1 MVIRGNSRGNAR
13 QLSHYLLAK
22 KENEAIRIL
31 DVNGQLN
38 PESEDLHRAVFLMG
52 VSAELSK
59 SEKGLYHAQ
68 INPAI
73 GEDAAM
79 NDDHWLQAADI
90 LGKQLGLEEQ
100 SRAIVLHTKK
110 GRTHV
115 HVVWERYSHEQGK
128 MVSDSFSRLAQDRAR
143 KEMETVFRQASTPHR
158 NKHRPELKAA
168 LSALWHQESTG
179 SQFVKAAR
187 QNGYIISDGSGRSP
201 YMVVDENGRSYD
213 LTRQLLGVRLKE
225 VRTRLRHE
233 TLLGEKDAI
242 ALARK
247 NQNDA
252 QERGGDGG
260 KQAQSLQAKLK
271 TLQGQFAGNRED
283 LFGKQDA
290 ISTDSKNKNDSQAQG
305 SDADKQT
312 QPLKTK
318 LKMMQEQFAD
328 NREDMTGKDSQQQ
341 PEQQNAKDLF
351 RKNKPGTT
359 GQQADKSVNE
369 KFAENKVD
377 IGTSK
382 QQGKE
387 KRREAFKQQLQPK
400 PGRDRERGMDID

>member
-38 PESEDLHRAVFLMG
+38 PETEDLHRAVFLMG

-79 NDDHWLQAADI
+79 NDDHWLLAADI

-110 GRTHV
+110 GRTHA

-143 KEMETVFRQASTPHR
+143 KEMEATFGQAPTPHR
-158 NKHRPELKAA
+158 NKHRPELKAS
-168 LSALWHQESTG
+168 LSALWHQTG
-179 SQFVKAAR
+179 TGAQFVKAAR
-187 QNGYIISDGSGRSP
+187 QNGYIISEGSGRSP

-213 LTRQLLGVRLKE
+213 LTRQLQGVRLKE

-252 QERGGDGG
+252 QERSGGTG
-260 KQAQSLQAKLK
+260 KQ
-271 TLQGQFAGNRED
+271 TLN
-283 LFGKQDA
+283 L
-290 ISTDSKNKNDSQAQG
+290 T
-305 SDADKQT
+305 
-312 QPLKTK
+312 TK
-318 LKMMQEQFAD
+318 IITMQKQFAD
-328 NREDMTGKDSQQQ
+328 NGKDMTGKSSQQQ
-341 PEQQNAKDLF
+341 PEQQNTQDLF
-351 RKNKPGTT
+351 KENKPGVT
-359 GQQADKSVNE
+359 GQQADKDVKQ
-369 KFAENKVD
+369 KFAENKAD
-377 IGTSK
+377 TGTDK
-382 QQGKE
+382 QKDKE
-387 KRREAFKQQLQPK
+387 KRREAFKQQLQQK

>member
-73 GEDAAM
+73 GEDAGM
-79 NDDHWLQAADI
+79 NDDHWLLAADI

-110 GRTHV
+110 GRTHA

-143 KEMETVFRQASTPHR
+143 KEMEATFGQAPTPHR
-158 NKHRPELKAA
+158 NKHLPELKAS
-168 LSALWHQESTG
+168 LSALWHQTG
-179 SQFVKAAR
+179 TGAQFVKAAR
-187 QNGYIISDGSGRSP
+187 QNGYIISEGSGRSP

-213 LTRQLLGVRLKE
+213 LTRQLQGVRLKD

-252 QERGGDGG
+252 QERGDAG
-260 KQAQSLQAKLK
+260 KQAQSLQSKLK
-271 TLQGQFAGNRED
+271 TLQGQFAGNCED
-283 LFGKQDA
+283 LFGKHDA
-290 ISTDSKNKNDSQAQG
+290 TSTDSKNKNASQAQG

-328 NREDMTGKDSQQQ
+328 NREELTGKNSQQQ
-341 PEQQNAKDLF
+341 PKQQNAKDLF
-351 RKNKPGTT
+351 SKNKPGVT
-359 GQQADKSVNE
+359 GQQADKSVKE
-369 KFAENKVD
+369 KFAENKAD
-377 IGTSK
+377 TGTGK
-382 QQGKE
+382 QQDKE

-400 PGRDRERGMDID
+400 LGRDREKGIDID

>member
-22 KENEAIRIL
+22 KDNEAIRIL
-31 DVNGQLN
+31 DVNEQLN

-90 LGKQLGLEEQ
+90 LGKQLGLQEQ

-110 GRTHV
+110 GRTHA
-115 HVVWERYSHEQGK
+115 HVVWERYSHEKGK

-143 KEMETVFRQASTPHR
+143 KEMEATFGQAATPHR
-158 NKHRPELKAA
+158 NKHRPELKAS
-168 LSALWHQESTG
+168 LSALWHQTG
-179 SQFVKAAR
+179 TGAQFVKAAR
-187 QNGYIISDGSGRSP
+187 ENGYIISEGSGRSP

-213 LTRQLLGVRLKE
+213 LTRQLQGVKLKD
-225 VRTRLRHE
+225 VRNRLRHE

-247 NQNDA
+247 NQSDA
-252 QERGGDGG
+252 QERSGGTG
-260 KQAQSLQAKLK
+260 KQRQSL
-271 TLQGQFAGNRED
+271 T
-283 LFGKQDA
+283 
-290 ISTDSKNKNDSQAQG
+290 I
-305 SDADKQT
+305 
-312 QPLKTK
+312 KTK
-318 LKMMQEQFAD
+318 KMQQEFASNKGD
-328 NREDMTGKDSQQQ
+328 ITANENNQQSQQQ
-341 PEQQNAKDLF
+341 KQENTKDLF
-351 RKNKPGTT
+351 RDNKPGVT
-359 GQQADKSVNE
+359 GQQADKSLKE
-369 KFAENKVD
+369 KFAENKAD
-377 IGTSK
+377 TGTDNQK
-382 QQGKE
+382 NKD
-387 KRREAFKQQLQPK
+387 KRREQFKQQLQPK
-400 PGRDRERGMDID
+400 PGRSRERGMDID